1 MQNCIIEV
9 DDILIVASN
18 IEDLLEA
25 VVRNPETKME
35 VVFRVRTGLKDNVV
49 NEELLKGKMSVIS
62 RFVFLRI
69 RETIFGDAVNLYN
82 NKIFTVLLKTSICNL
97 LSQIILIYT

>member
-1 MQNCIIEV
+1 MMQNHIIDV

-35 VVFRVRTGLKDNVV
+35 VVFRVRTGLTDSST
-49 NEELLKGKMSVIS
+49 NEELLKGFAK
-62 RFVFLRI
+62 
-69 RETIFGDAVNLYN
+69 
-82 NKIFTVLLKTSICNL
+82 
-97 LSQIILIYT
+97 LSLEKQ

>member
-1 MQNCIIEV
+1 MSFSNPFKDTPALVAQEMMQNCIIEV

-35 VVFRVRTGLKDNVV
+35 VVFRVRTGLKENIV
-49 NEELLKGKMSVIS
+49 NEELLKGKTT
-62 RFVFLRI
+62 VFL
-69 RETIFGDAVNLYN
+69 
-82 NKIFTVLLKTSICNL
+82 
-97 LSQIILIYT
+97 

>member
-1 MQNCIIEV
+1 MMQNHIIDV

-35 VVFRVRTGLKDNVV
+35 VVFRVRTGLTDSST
-49 NEELLKGKMSVIS
+49 NEELLKGINSVFFI
-62 RFVFLRI
+62 
-69 RETIFGDAVNLYN
+69 YN
-82 NKIFTVLLKTSICNL
+82 NF
-97 LSQIILIYT
+97 